1 MDSNVFGGLIG
12 TSICGIAI
20 TTATTQL
27 QEVVSIVCTIIGLLI
42 TIITT
47 IVIPVVKKYINA
59 KKDGKVTIDEVE
71 DIVDTLKDGIDKVNK
86 GDK

>member
-27 QEVVSIVCTIIGLLI
+27 QEVVSIVCTI

-47 IVIPVVKKYINA
+47 IVIPVVKKCINA
-59 KKDGKVTIDEVE
+59 KKDGKITIDEVE

-86 GDK
+86 EDK